1 MPCPKT
7 AERRAHQ
14 LLEKLKGV
22 YSVADCITTQT
33 AAVFGEIT
41 QYRAWHYLNK
51 LAEAGYI
58 DIYKIGKGLS
68 VINLYCLPGR
78 RPGKIYLHDG
88 IRAYIIRINDV
99 VNAVEKMV
107 SGFATYTGAI
117 RIRRLKD
124 MLNLPNTAVIGVL
137 LTHLTTS
144 VLKDAVIRKEIRDST
159 GVYTIVLVVDR
170 DKALKRIQEYKHG
183 ASSS

>member
-7 AERRAHQ
+7 REKKALEFF
-14 LLEKLKGV
+14 EKLEAV
-22 YSVADCITTQT
+22 YLIADCITRQV
-33 AAVFGEIT
+33 AAAFGEVT
-41 QYRAWHYLNK
+41 YETAWHYLTH

-58 DIYKIGKGLS
+58 DIYKIGRGPS
-68 VINLYCLPGR
+68 VLNLYCLKGR
-78 RPGKIYLHDG
+78 KIKKIYLHDG
-88 IRAYIIRINDV
+88 TRAYIIRMSDV

-124 MLNLPNTAVIGVL
+124 MLNLPNTAVVGLL

-183 ASSS
+183 ASPG

>member
-7 AERRAHQ
+7 VEKRAHK

-41 QYRAWHYLNK
+41 QYRAWHYLTK

-58 DIYKIGKGLS
+58 DLYKIGKGPS

-78 RPGKIYLHDG
+78 KPGKIYLHDG
-88 IRAYIIRINDV
+88 IKAYIIRMNDV
-99 VNAVEKMV
+99 VNAIEKIV
-107 SGFATYTGAI
+107 AGFATYTGAI

-137 LTHLTTS
+137 LTHMAAS
-144 VLKDAVIRKEIRDST
+144 VLKDAVIRKEIRDTS
-159 GVYTIVLVVDR
+159 GAYSIVLVVDR
-170 DKALKRIQEYKHG
+170 DKALKRIQEYRHG
-183 ASSS
+183 ASFS